1 MGTDRCFAEPEE
13 QMKDPKSPIAGIV
26 LAAGMSTRLGSAKQL
41 VRADGQYLL
50 DRVLDG
56 ALASCLDRIILV
68 LGHRAEEV
76 SAVLKERDDRDRLRV
91 LINPA
96 YRDGMSSSLRTG
108 TESVKDTFSAVM
120 ILLGD
125 QPFVGAELIDL
136 LIRRFRSSEKD
147 ICVPVCRGKRGHP
160 VIIGRRFYDAVMSTT
175 GDIGARQ
182 ILKSNPDSILG
193 VEISDSRIFFDVD
206 TPADITKMQS
216 RFPQKI

>member
-1 MGTDRCFAEPEE
+1 
-13 QMKDPKSPIAGIV
+13 MKDPKSPIAGIV

-76 SAVLKERDDRDRLRV
+76 CAALKERDDRDRLRI

-96 YRDGMSSSLRTG
+96 YRDGMSSSLRAG
-108 TESVKDTFSAVM
+108 TESVQDTFSAIMV
-120 ILLGD
+120 LLGD
-125 QPFVGAELIDL
+125 QPFVGTELIDL

-147 ICVPVCRGKRGHP
+147 ICVPVCRGRRGHP
-160 VIIGRRFYDAVMSTT
+160 VIIGRRFFDAVISTT

-182 ILKSNPDSILG
+182 ILKSNPDCILA

-206 TPADITKMQS
+206 TPADIKQLQS

>member
-1 MGTDRCFAEPEE
+1 MGTERHFAEPKEH
-13 QMKDPKSPIAGIV
+13 MKDPKSPIAGIV

-56 ALASCLDRIILV
+56 ALASSLDRIILV
-68 LGHRAEEV
+68 LGHRAEAV
-76 SAVLKERDDRDRLRV
+76 SAVLKERNDRDRLRI

-96 YRDGMSSSLRTG
+96 YRDGMSSSLRAG
-108 TESVKDTFSAVM
+108 TESVQDAFSAIMV
-120 ILLGD
+120 LLGD

-147 ICVPVCRGKRGHP
+147 ICAPVCRGKRGHP

-206 TPADITKMQS
+206 TPADIKKLQS
-216 RFPQKI
+216 RFSPKI